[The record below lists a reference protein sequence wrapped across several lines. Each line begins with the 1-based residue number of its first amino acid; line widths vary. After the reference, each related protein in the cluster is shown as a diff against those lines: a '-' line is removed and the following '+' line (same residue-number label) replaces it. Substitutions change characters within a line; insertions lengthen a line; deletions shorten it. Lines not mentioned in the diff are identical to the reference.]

1 MNLMTLKNGAS
12 AVFNVS
18 KMFVKDH
25 APQILIGV
33 AIGSEVG
40 AIVSSCYAMTK
51 MPDIIDAHKEA
62 ADSARFALKNGDISK
77 EEYQRAI
84 TKVYIN
90 TGVDS
95 VKYWALP
102 VALTGVSITS
112 GLAAYNKI
120 NKKYVGAMASLAT
133 ISDKFRTYRD
143 NVVEDAGIERDKI
156 YLNNGIL
163 KAKALRLHN
172 GNTKNGTE
180 QQYTDKEINK
190 AMCAGNPEEILEKS
204 ATNDVAKAYMCS
216 NNPYEF
222 EWSRDTVD
230 GDIFNEHSHNYNVNY
245 VIGYRLQY
253 WNDRLQV
260 NGIVTLNEVLRSIGL
275 TCYMSSEFDDIG
287 WCKKKYDERCDGFI
301 DFGFD
306 KEEVVTPE
314 RQMWKEPTPYID
326 EMFRKNPDTDRVM
339 LVMNCCD
346 IREAKKQAYGDY
358 FGKDGKLNLLTAYRN
373 V

>member
-1 MNLMTLKNGAS
+1 MSLTTLKNSIIGAYS
-12 AVFNVS
+12 LG
-18 KMFVKDH
+18 KIFVKDH
-25 APQILIGV
+25 APQILMVI
-33 AIGSEVG
+33 AIGSEFG

-51 MPDIIDAHKEA
+51 MPDIVKAYKSSIKELEL
-62 ADSARFALKNGDISK
+62 SFENGDISK
-77 EEYQRAI
+77 EEYQRELLQI
-84 TKVYIN
+84 YFN
-90 TGVDS
+90 TGLAVM
-95 VKYWALP
+95 KYWGVP
-102 VALTGVSITS
+102 VTLSGVSVTS
-112 GLAAYNKI
+112 ILAAYNI
-120 NKKYVGAMASLAT
+120 LDKKYVGAMAGLAT
-133 ISDKFRTYRD
+133 VTDGFRAYRD
-143 NVVEDAGIERDKI
+143 NVIEDVGVERDKI

-163 KAKALRLHN
+163 KAKALRIHN

-180 QQYTDKEINK
+180 EKYTDKEINK

-204 ATNDVAKAYMCS
+204 ATNDVAKAYMRS

-230 GDIFNEHSHNYNVNY
+230 PGFFNSQDHRYNVDFVVNY
-245 VIGYRLQY
+245 KLNYWNNRLQI
-253 WNDRLQV
+253 

-275 TCYMSSEFDDIG
+275 ACYMSSEFDDIG

-306 KEEVVTPE
+306 KDEVVTPE

-346 IREAKKQAYGDY
+346 IREAKKLAYGEY
-358 FGKDGKLNLLTAYRN
+358 FGKNGKLNCIN
-373 V
+373 DSVSV